1 MKLTILIFLLS
12 LMQLMASQSLAQ
24 STRLNFALKDATV
37 EEVLMKIENQS
48 NYYFIYN
55 RDAVNVSRKVDVSFF
70 DQKITDVLTT
80 LFRGTGVDFDIQDRH
95 IILKSSASEI
105 SQQRGISGTVT
116 DASGAPLPGVS
127 VVIKGTMEG
136 TITDTNGNYSLTKA
150 SDSTILLFSFVGMKS
165 QEIAAK
171 GKSVI
176 NVSLE
181 EETVGIEEVVAI
193 GYGQQKKV
201 SITGAVGNIKSK
213 SINQLANN
221 TTAAMQG
228 ASPGLTILDKGG
240 SPGRGNTTLRIRG
253 ITTINNSDA
262 LLLVDGVEQ
271 RISDINPDDIES
283 VSILKDASTTA
294 IYGSRAANGVVLITT
309 KRGKEGEMKIDL
321 NTYMGVQSVTNRPE
335 HMETVTYMRQQNY
348 AFLNAG
354 QKPRYSEAFIQAW
367 TSNHDS
373 DPITYRKANQWQ
385 DAVYSN
391 AMQQNY
397 SFTASG
403 GNEKARGLMGLRYYK
418 QDGVIPNF
426 NSDIKELRVNTD
438 FKPYKSLK
446 LSADANYRTRYSLAP
461 VGAYDY
467 DINGGGVFY
476 SMFHATQFVVP
487 RYADGTYGLGN
498 KNANPILLAEKNGD
512 DMQWNNLFIGSLK
525 AELSIT
531 EGLKFTTQY
540 AQRFSYNKRVQ
551 FTNAY
556 TAIDKNYLDWTAT
569 AKEEAYNPSA
579 TRQRTR
585 AITRNSMDDYR
596 EDLNEYTLNLLLDYE
611 KHIGKHNIHGLLGF
625 SQIENQWSHNQ
636 AYRQD
641 FYNNDVQSINMGSES
656 TWKAYGYNNK
666 FALRSYFG
674 RLNYNYADRYL
685 FEGNLRYDGTSRF
698 TGDNQYGMFPSFSA
712 GWRISNETFWTDGLR
727 NIIPDL
733 KLRGSW
739 GKAGNQTAGLYD
751 FYESYTSTTYDF
763 NNQIVQ
769 GYMQTALANQNLKW
783 ETSTQTD
790 IGLDAGLLGSKL
802 TVSADYYYKRTDGIL
817 VNLPISGTIGLDA
830 PVQNAAIVDNKGF
843 ELSLDWK
850 QQVRDFSY
858 GLNFNISNNW
868 NKVISLG
875 GANPTI
881 SGGASD
887 VMTTIREGYAINSYW
902 GYQTAGLLTQ
912 KDIDDKYPVYDSR
925 MTLGDVKYV
934 DRNDDK
940 KIDASDMTVIGNE
953 FPKFPFS
960 LSGYA
965 NWKGFDF
972 SFMLQGVMTAQTRVS
987 GALAEGGNFEGF
999 TLDIF
1004 KDYWTPENAN
1014 ARFPRPRKSVDYNS
1028 MMSDYWVI
1036 DASYIRLKNIS
1047 FGYTVPRNLSKKLFI
1062 DKARVYVAGS
1072 NVLTFSPLKE
1082 WGLDPEFVSGRFLYY
1097 PQTSVYTIGLNLT
1110 F

>member
-1 MKLTILIFLLS
+1 MKLTILILLLS
-12 LMQLMASQSLAQ
+12 VVQLLASQSFAQ
-24 STRLNFALKDATV
+24 STRLNFNLKNATV
-37 EEVLMKIENQS
+37 EEVLMKIETQS

-55 RDAVNVSRKVDVSFF
+55 RDAVDVSRKVDVSFV

-80 LFRGTGVDFDIQDRH
+80 LFRGTDVDFEIQDRH
-95 IILKSSASEI
+95 IILKSAVAET
-105 SQQRGISGTVT
+105 SQQKGISGAVT
-116 DASGAPLPGVS
+116 DATGAPLPGVS
-127 VVIKGTMEG
+127 VVIKGTTDG
-136 TITDTNGNYSLTKA
+136 TITDANGNYSLAKA
-150 SDSTILLFSFVGMKS
+150 NDNSILIFSFVGMKS
-165 QEIAAK
+165 QEIVTK
-171 GKSVI
+171 GKSII
-176 NVSLE
+176 NVTLL
-181 EETVGIEEVVAI
+181 EETVGIEEVVAV

-228 ASPGLTILDKGG
+228 AAPGLTILDKGG
-240 SPGRGNTTLRIRG
+240 SPGRGNTTMRIRG

-321 NTYMGVQSVTNRPE
+321 NTYMGVQSVNNRPE

-348 AFLNAG
+348 AFKNAG
-354 QKPRYSEAFIQAW
+354 QNPRYSETFIQEW
-367 TSNHDS
+367 MTNHDS

-385 DAVYSN
+385 DVMYSN

-397 SFTASG
+397 SLNVSG

-418 QDGVIPNF
+418 QDGVISNF

-438 FKPYKSLK
+438 FKPYKRLK

-467 DINGGGVFY
+467 DVNGGGIFY

-487 RYADGTYGLGN
+487 RYADGSYGLGN
-498 KNANPILLAEKNGD
+498 KNANPLLLAEKNGND
-512 DMQWNNLFIGSLK
+512 KQWNNLFIGSLK
-525 AELSIT
+525 AELNIID
-531 EGLKFTTQY
+531 GLKFTTQY
-540 AQRFSYNKRVQ
+540 AQRFAYNKRVQ

-569 AKEEAYNPSA
+569 AKEQAYAPSA

-585 AITRNSMDDYR
+585 SITRNSMDDYR

-611 KHIGKHNIHGLLGF
+611 ERFGKHNIHGLLGF

-656 TWKAYGYNNK
+656 TWKAYGYNNQ

-685 FEGNLRYDGTSRF
+685 LEGNLRYDGTSRF

-712 GWRISNETFWTDGLR
+712 GWRVSNEAFYPEGFRDIL
-727 NIIPDL
+727 PDL

-751 FYESYTSTTYDF
+751 FYESYTSTTYDL
-763 NNQIVQ
+763 NGQIVQ

-790 IGLDAGLLGSKL
+790 IGLDASFFGSKL
-802 TVSADYYYKRTDGIL
+802 TLSGDYYYKRTDGIL

-843 ELSLDWK
+843 ELSIDWK
-850 QQVRDFSY
+850 QTKRDWSH

-868 NKVISLG
+868 NRVISLG

-940 KIDASDMTVIGNE
+940 KIDASDMTVIGDE
-953 FPKFPFS
+953 FPSFPFS

-972 SFMLQGVMTAQTRVS
+972 SFMLQGVMNAQTRVS

-1004 KDYWTPENAN
+1004 KDYWTPENTG